1 MPDENSL
8 GQINP
13 GTLSRLD
20 LGYDFS
26 EDDRRDITEM
36 AEKGGWEILPLNLKL
51 LAKFL
56 GR

>member
-36 AEKGGWEILPLNLKL
+36 AEKGGWEILPFNLKIL
-51 LAKFL
+51 
-56 GR
+56 